1 MSTPICN
8 PIPNPVCGAS
18 VPTAVPCSSIPQS
31 NPLNDPLAGSAAAGI
46 RNQIFHLN
54 LMIGNFIQRC
64 DAVIQELES
73 ARNTEFMDMGTSN
86 ASLWGSAISNIS
98 YHKNHA
104 VASRVDDLQR
114 EACRINQMV
123 LSFGLAP
130 AGMPM
135 HSLLLNTDLS
145 GSGIRRAENAEHSS
159 PFFDY
164 FLNGS
169 LSSYGSAR
177 TAGELTAARGRVDQ
191 IKWQAQSLQSSIG
204 MLAPQYPNLGAFP
217 GMVG

>member
-1 MSTPICN
+1 MSTQGTLAPTAISCN
-8 PIPNPVCGAS
+8 PL
-18 VPTAVPCSSIPQS
+18 PQS
-31 NPLNDPLAGSAAAGI
+31 CQSRVNPLNDPLAGSAATGI

-54 LMIGNFIQRC
+54 SMIGNFIQRC
-64 DAVIQELES
+64 DAAICELES

-86 ASLWGSAISNIS
+86 SSLWGSAISNIS

-130 AGMPM
+130 AGMLM
-135 HSLLLNTDLS
+135 HSLLLPTDLN
-145 GSGIRRAENAEHSS
+145 GNGIRRAENAEHSS

-164 FLNGS
+164 FTNGS
-169 LSSYGSAR
+169 ISSYASAA
-177 TAGELTAARGRVDQ
+177 TAGELTAARSRVDQ

-204 MLAPQYPNLGAFP
+204 MLAPQYPHLGVFP
-217 GMVG
+217 STVG